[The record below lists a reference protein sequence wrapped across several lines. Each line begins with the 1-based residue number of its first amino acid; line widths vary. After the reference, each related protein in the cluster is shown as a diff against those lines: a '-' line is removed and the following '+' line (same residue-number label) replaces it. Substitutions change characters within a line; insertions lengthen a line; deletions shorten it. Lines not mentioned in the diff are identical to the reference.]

1 MQSPGEKTRDEGGQ
15 KAGARP
21 DVYYAVEGLHV
32 NRLFSEQMIRSALS
46 YAPQDGDVFV
56 VSYPK
61 CGSTWLHYVVQAALK
76 IGAGLEAPE
85 LDVNGGADLWKA
97 MPFFEIVGAEG
108 ARDMPRP
115 GAIKTHLPFQK
126 LQYSPGAKY
135 IYIARNPYDCCVSFY
150 HHTKR
155 LPTYMFE
162 DGTFDEFFDMFV
174 QGKVDFG
181 DYFDH
186 LLSWYEHRDKPNV
199 LLLTYEELKKDT
211 RGWVLKIGDFLGKRE
226 YGDNL
231 REHPERVE
239 KVLALTSVDNM
250 KALNSKLM
258 NWTEVVESMPAEAK
272 TAFTKKAKEMF
283 GDVWDKSGQGEFVRK
298 GVVGDWK
305 SYFNAEQI
313 RRMKKAIKQKTSG
326 SDVMSLWK
334 GIDLP

>member
-1 MQSPGEKTRDEGGQ
+1 MQSVCETTCCEGGS

-21 DVYYAVEGLHV
+21 DVYHEVEGLHV
-32 NRLFSEQMIRSALS
+32 NRLFSEQIIRSALS
-46 YAPQDGDVFV
+46 YEPQDGDVFV
-56 VSYPK
+56 ISYPK
-61 CGSTWLHYVVQAALK
+61 CGSTWLHYLTQAVLK

-85 LDVNGGADLWKA
+85 LDVNAGGDQWKA
-97 MPFFEIVGAEG
+97 MPFFEIAGAEG
-108 ARDMPRP
+108 ARAMPRP

-126 LQYSPGAKY
+126 MPYSLGAKY
-135 IYIARNPYDCCVSFY
+135 ICIVRNPYDCCVSFY

-155 LPTYMFE
+155 LPTYIFE

-174 QGKVDFG
+174 EGKVDFG

-226 YGDNL
+226 YGNNL
-231 REHPERVE
+231 REHPERID

-258 NWTEVVESMPAEAK
+258 NWAEAVESMPAEAK
-272 TAFTKKAKEMF
+272 AAFTKKAKETF

-298 GVVGDWK
+298 GIVGDWK
-305 SYFNAEQI
+305 SYFNTEQI
-313 RRMKKAIKQKTSG
+313 ERMKKAIEQKTSG
-326 SDVMSLWK
+326 SDVMDLWK
-334 GIDLP
+334 DTDLP